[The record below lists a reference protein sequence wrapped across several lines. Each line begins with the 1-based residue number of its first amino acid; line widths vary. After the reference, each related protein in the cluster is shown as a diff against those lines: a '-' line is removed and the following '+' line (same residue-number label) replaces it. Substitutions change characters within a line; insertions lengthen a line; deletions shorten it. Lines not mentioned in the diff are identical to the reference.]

1 MLASHRKRQ
10 RQRPAVLE
18 LQGWLIHAM
27 ELGLE
32 LGLLHLRDILD
43 VISGD
48 WEGSE
53 CGVEDKLS
61 STRLSSTEQRALLI

>member
-1 MLASHRKRQ
+1 M
-10 RQRPAVLE
+10 
-18 LQGWLIHAM
+18 HAM

-43 VISGD
+43 VISED

-61 STRLSSTEQRALLI
+61 STRLSSTEQCALLI

>member
-1 MLASHRKRQ
+1 MR
-10 RQRPAVLE
+10 
-18 LQGWLIHAM
+18 AM

-43 VISGD
+43 VISED
-48 WEGSE
+48 REGSK

-61 STRLSSTEQRALLI
+61 STRLSSTEQCALLI